1 MFTVQTQE
9 GNNSFYKAKIEIED
23 KKLIKDYEE
32 IPIIFSMPVEAR
44 IIYDKETYLDYFLE
58 KLNFKN

>member
-9 GNNSFYKAKIEIED
+9 GDNSFYKAKIEIED

-32 IPIIFSMPVEAR
+32 IPIILSMPVEAR

>member
-32 IPIIFSMPVEAR
+32 IPIILSMPVEAR